1 MGVISQIR
9 DVVLR
14 PEHRAVLFLG
24 GSDTGKTT
32 QVWETA
38 KWLAKRCTVGVV
50 DADMGQSHIGPPTTI
65 AWGIVKREYE
75 RWEDIEV
82 RDMYFVGATSPQGNL
97 LPTLTGVKL
106 AFDAAMAACDKVI
119 GDTTGLIARGPGFAL
134 KVHKVDLVRPD
145 VIVALQQSGE
155 LEHILGVWKASKSPF
170 ILRIRPRMA
179 KIKTREQRFRHR
191 EALFRAYFE
200 GARIRTIRWREVGL
214 RNVSPDQLVDPDYF
228 LHRLVSLR
236 DECGKDVALG
246 IIQGID
252 EAHEALSILSPM
264 PTGVE
269 MGSVVFGGLRITS
282 EGAPL

>member
-38 KWLAKRCTVGVV
+38 RWLAERCTVGVV

-65 AWGIVKREYE
+65 AWGVVKREYE
-75 RWEDIEV
+75 RWEDVEV
-82 RDMYFVGATSPQGNL
+82 RDRYFVGATSPQGNL

-106 AFDAAMAACDKVI
+106 ACDAAMAVCDKVLL
-119 GDTTGLIARGPGFAL
+119 DTTGLIARGPGFAL

-155 LEHILGVWKASKSPF
+155 LEHILGVWKACTRPL
-170 ILRIRPRMA
+170 ILRIKPHKV
-179 KIKTREQRFRHR
+179 KIKPREQRFRHR
-191 EALFRAYFE
+191 EARFRAYFE
-200 GARIRTIRWREVGL
+200 GGRIRTVRWRQVGL
-214 RNVSPDQLVDPDYF
+214 CNVSPDQIVDTDYF

-236 DECGKDVALG
+236 DEFGKDVALG
-246 IIQGID
+246 IIRGID
-252 EAHEALSILSPM
+252 EEHEEFSILSPM
-264 PTGVE
+264 AVAVKVS
-269 MGSVVFGGLRITS
+269 SVVFGGLRITPK
-282 EGAPL
+282 GRPL